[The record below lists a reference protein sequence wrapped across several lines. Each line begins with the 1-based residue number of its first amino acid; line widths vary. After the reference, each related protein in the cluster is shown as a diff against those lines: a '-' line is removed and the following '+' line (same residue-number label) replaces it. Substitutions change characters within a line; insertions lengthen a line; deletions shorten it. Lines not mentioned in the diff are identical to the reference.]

1 MTQPL
6 ADAPRCAVRS
16 LALDEPHAGTAGPA
30 RRYLVIEHS
39 GAWGRDAVI
48 DNDLDDQLT
57 ATLARLCEQHQV
69 KPMMMRTP
77 GRVADRAHSAGRIVF
92 AATVAP
98 ERRLVKLTLDDP
110 ADLRHLNWD
119 CFERGDLRGLHPS
132 ALTVDEPVA
141 LVCAHAKR
149 DRCCAIGGRPIAA
162 ALAGQFAG
170 LVWECSHL
178 GGHRFSPT
186 ALMLPLGAVY
196 ARLDEA
202 TARES
207 YDAARQVEVMPHLLR
222 GLSRYDRPLQAADI
236 AVRTAYGLA
245 GIDDL
250 DCIEEYVD
258 GDVTGVRVTTAT
270 GQTFRCLVQARRL
283 DPARPESRGKADAHP
298 FAHTA
303 TSIDELPA
311 IRDSVPRRP

>member
-1 MTQPL
+1 MTQPV
-6 ADAPRCAVRS
+6 ADAPRCSVRS

-57 ATLARLCEQHQV
+57 ATLKHLCDQHEV
-69 KPMMMRTP
+69 KPMMMRAP
-77 GRVADRAHSAGRIVF
+77 GRVADRAHSTGRAVF

-98 ERRLVKLTLDDP
+98 DRRLVKLTLDDP
-110 ADLRHLNWD
+110 ADLLRLDWD
-119 CFERGDLRGLHPS
+119 CFEHGDLRDLHPS
-132 ALTVDEPVA
+132 AVTVDEPVA

-162 ALAGQFAG
+162 ALAGELPG

-178 GGHRFSPT
+178 GGHRFAPT

-202 TARES
+202 TAREI
-207 YDAARQVEVMPHLLR
+207 YDAARRSEVRTHLLR
-222 GLSRYDRPLQAADI
+222 GVSRYDLPLQAADI
-236 AVRTAYGLA
+236 AVRTACGLD

-250 DCIEEYVD
+250 DCVEEYVD
-258 GDVTGVRVTTAT
+258 GDLTRVLVTTAA
-270 GQTFRCLVQARRL
+270 GRKFRCIVEARRL
-283 DPARPESRGKADAHP
+283 DPARPESCGKNDAHP
-298 FAHTA
+298 VSHTV
-303 TSIDELPA
+303 TSVSEL
-311 IRDSVPRRP
+311 RRHP